1 MKVQL
6 SSLGFACVAVFAAAL
21 FMGSALHARPQQQE
35 GGGIETHDG
44 GTREVLESI
53 AVPPKAGAPFT
64 LKLDTEWVKPLA
76 DGDTVTVVNE
86 RTIARD
92 SSGRIYQQ
100 RVLLEPKSASGEH
113 HWLVNVIQIM
123 DPAEHTLYN
132 CWMLPRDK
140 RTCDL
145 LDYKGS
151 TTAAYAPAHVVTGP
165 LPGGR
170 GTAQHEDLGGQSV
183 AGMETQGSRDMT
195 TINPGVSGNEHEMIF
210 ERETWYSAELG
221 INLISVVKTPNAG
234 KQTFRV
240 TEVTPSEPNPVLF
253 VLPEGFKVVDRR
265 ESTDSQRAQ

>member
-6 SSLGFACVAVFAAAL
+6 SSLGFACAVVFVASS
-21 FMGSALHARPQQQE
+21 FMSGALHAAPQQQE

-76 DGDTVTVVNE
+76 EGNTVTLVNE

-92 SSGRIYQQ
+92 SSGRIYQE
-100 RVLLEPKSASGEH
+100 RVLLEPKNASGEH

-123 DPAEHTLYN
+123 DPSEHTLYN
-132 CWMLPRDK
+132 CWYVPRDN

-151 TTAAYAPAHVVTGP
+151 ATAAYVPAHVVTGP

-170 GTAQHEDLGGQSV
+170 GTAQHEDLGEQSV
-183 AGMETQGSRDMT
+183 AGVETQGSRDMT

-210 ERETWYSAELG
+210 ERETWYSAELA
-221 INLISVVKTPNAG
+221 INLISVVRSPSVG
-234 KQTFRV
+234 KQTFLV
-240 TEVTPSEPNPVLF
+240 KEITQGEPDPALF
-253 VLPEGFKVVDRR
+253 KLPEGFKVVDRR
-265 ESTDSQRAQ
+265 ESTETQRAQ